1 MGLNNALKQ
10 LRPRLEAAA
19 WQTLH
24 FRGLRFCGCSDPAGA
39 HNTPA
44 CAPCAPPHHAHRTVC
59 CFSSEPSLPSSSL
72 AKQ

>member
-1 MGLNNALKQ
+1 MGLNNALEQ

-44 CAPCAPPHHAHRTVC
+44 CAPCAHHTTPSHRLL
-59 CFSSEPSLPSSSL
+59 PLKRAPAPSSSL